1 MQPSNILLQRGVK
14 GWYLSVL
21 AHYGIIFLGNN
32 EISPLCKEWG
42 NPLFIFGI

>member
-1 MQPSNILLQRGVK
+1 MFRVLKK
-14 GWYLSVL
+14 GSQGLALVSAHALWYN
-21 AHYGIIFLGNN
+21 FFGNN